1 MPGQGSGVQPVGNR
15 CCESFYTDSLRSA
28 LAILFA
34 AQWWV
39 LMVRPVQVALAAAS
53 LILTAGGAAYAQ
65 IDETAPS
72 LQPASYT
79 NFIPAPALGGDDDT
93 VSDGS
98 ATEQVPAPESL
109 RGLVD
114 AIVAL
119 PSIELTDDVRC
130 LATAVYFESKGEP
143 IEGQLAVAQVIMNR
157 VQSGRYA
164 GDVCGVIHQAG
175 QFSFAHD
182 GRSDRIADNRQWR
195 TAQAVAVIA
204 ATRNWKDIVG
214 TATAFHAARVSP
226 KWDMKRVSRIGN
238 HVFYA
243 SR

>member
-1 MPGQGSGVQPVGNR
+1 
-15 CCESFYTDSLRSA
+15 
-28 LAILFA
+28 
-34 AQWWV
+34 
-39 LMVRPVQVALAAAS
+39 MVRSVHVALAAGTF
-53 LILTAGGAAYAQ
+53 LLLGAVQAFAQ
-65 IDETAPS
+65 IDETATTAS

-79 NFIPAPALGGDDDT
+79 NFIPAPALSADDEA
-93 VSDGS
+93 VSDG
-98 ATEQVPAPESL
+98 AVPAAAGAPESL

-119 PSIELTDDVRC
+119 PSIELTDNVKC

-143 IEGQLAVAQVIMNR
+143 IEGQLAVAQVILNR
-157 VQSGRYA
+157 VESGRYA
-164 GDVCGVIHQAG
+164 GDSCGVIRQAG

-214 TATAFHAARVSP
+214 EATAFHAARVSP
-226 KWDMKRVSRIGN
+226 KWAMKKVSRIGN